1 MTKLIDITENHHDA
15 YNALVK
21 HPLQS
26 FEWGEFRK
34 KTGVTVVRKGIEEKG
49 KLTDAFTLTIHPI
62 PRTPF
67 SIGYLPKGSLPTKG
81 MLQALKDLGKE
92 HNCIFI
98 QLEPNIE
105 KSQITKT
112 KSQKN
117 WGLEFGDWNLR
128 KSHRPLFTRFTFMLD
143 LTKSE
148 EELLSHMHHKTRYN
162 IRVAQRKKVAV
173 SEDNSD
179 TAFKTYLQLTDE
191 TTARQKFYAHTHRY
205 HKLQWKTLPHTVQK
219 NTLSS
224 HLLTAKFEDETLA
237 SWILFVFNNTLYY
250 PYGASATT
258 HRDKMASNLI
268 MWEAIRWGRNHGLTK
283 FDMWGALGYNP
294 DTTDPWYGFHRFKQN
309 YGATLTEFIG
319 SYDLVLNP
327 SLYKM
332 YQGADILRWAFLRL
346 KKRTT

>member
-1 MTKLIDITENHHDA
+1 MSKIIDITEQQHAA
-15 YNALVK
+15 YNKQAT

-34 KTGVTVVRKGIEEKG
+34 KTGVTVVRKGIEKNG
-49 KLTDAFTLTIHPI
+49 KLTDVFTLTIHPI

-67 SIGYLPKGSLPTKG
+67 SIGYLPKGGLPTKEI
-81 MLQALKDLGKE
+81 LKVLKDIRRE

-98 QLEPNIE
+98 QLEPNVEASIDVKNKIE
-105 KSQITKT
+105 
-112 KSQKN
+112 N
-117 WGLEFGDWNLR
+117 LGLR
-128 KSHRPLFTRFTFMLD
+128 PSHRPLFTRFTFMLD
-143 LTKSE
+143 LNNSE
-148 EELLSHMHHKTRYN
+148 EELLAQMHQKTRYN
-162 IRVAQRKKVAV
+162 IRVAQRKKVTV
-173 SEDNSD
+173 SEDNTD
-179 TAFKTYLQLTDE
+179 NAFKTYLQLTDE

-205 HKLQWKTLPHTVQK
+205 HKLQWQSLSHKVQK
-219 NTLSS
+219 NALSS
-224 HLLTAKFEDETLA
+224 HLLTAKFENETLA

-283 FDMWGALGYNP
+283 FDMWGALGHDP

-327 SLYKM
+327 TLYKL
-332 YQGADILRWAFLRL
+332 YQGADFFRWAFLRL
-346 KKRTT
+346 KKNLPK